1 MKRTPAI
8 SGPGTVRNA
17 IEFGRD
23 PLGFLDSLR
32 GGGVGTV
39 QARFVVGPTLHI
51 VLDDTL
57 VREVLLTNHD
67 KYHRP
72 DILSSRTDA
81 LTRNG
86 LIQSDGALWRAQR
99 SRLQP
104 LFGRDRIIEYCD
116 AIGAVTE
123 DVTEHWLDGRSFVDD
138 SSGREGSTGTSEE
151 GRTGD
156 GRRGSPAAP
165 PSSPDG
171 STPLRVNLYEEM
183 VGLTARVI
191 ARTLLDRT
199 ITPAETRRFIHATT
213 TVADEFEVSP
223 VTLLRQLLPTPP
235 AAEYRRA
242 ITEMHEWA
250 DGVIEEH
257 RRAENPPDN
266 LVTRLLEAEQRATAG
281 GSGSGGSSSAT
292 TGEPWAPNLI
302 RDEILTF
309 LFAGH
314 ETTALTL
321 CYALCFVANDPKVA
335 ERVRQEAR
343 TVLDGERPSWAHLQK
358 LDYTERVIRE
368 TLRLRPPSWAI
379 FREAKVEAPLGNHRV
394 REGDFVLLPQWALH
408 RDRRYFDRPEQF
420 DPDRWE
426 IIEPSSTPAYFPF
439 GAGPQACIGG
449 QMALAEAQ
457 LVLAAVVAQFD
468 VDIDARRLDD
478 LRPAGVLQPRG
489 GMPATLTPTSE

>member
-8 SGPGTVRNA
+8 SGLGAVRNA
-17 IEFGRD
+17 VEFGRD

-39 QARFVVGPTLHI
+39 QARFVIGPTLHI
-51 VLDDTL
+51 ALDDTL

-67 KYHRP
+67 RYHRP

-86 LIQSDGALWRAQR
+86 LIQSDGELWRAQR

-104 LFGRDRIIEYCD
+104 LFGRDRIVEYCD
-116 AIGAVTE
+116 AIGTVTE
-123 DVTEHWLDGRSFVDD
+123 DVTGRWLEGRSYLDA
-138 SSGREGSTGTSEE
+138 SSTEAGPGRSPGGSHRGGRDGETQRHSGTSTAE
-151 GRTGD
+151 
-156 GRRGSPAAP
+156 SAAV
-165 PSSPDG
+165 
-171 STPLRVNLYEEM
+171 RVNLYEEM

-191 ARTLLDRT
+191 ARTLLDRE
-199 ITPAETRRFIHATT
+199 ITPTETRRFIHATQ

-235 AAEYRRA
+235 SAEYRRA
-242 ITEMHEWA
+242 IEEMHEWA

-266 LVTRLLEAEQRATAG
+266 LITRLLEAEPQATAG
-281 GSGSGGSSSAT
+281 TAEGPNGDSKSS
-292 TGEPWAPNLI
+292 EPWAPNLI

-321 CYALCFVANDPKVA
+321 CYALCFVANDPEVA

-343 TVLDGERPSWAHLQK
+343 TVLGGERPSWEHLQE
-358 LDYTERVIRE
+358 LEFTERVIRE

-426 IIEPSSTPAYFPF
+426 TIEPSSTAAYFPF

-457 LVLAAVVAQFD
+457 LVLATVVAQFNI
-468 VDIDARRLDD
+468 DIDLRALDN

-489 GMPATLTPTSE
+489 GMPATVTPTTE

>member
-8 SGPGTVRNA
+8 SGPGAVRNA
-17 IEFGRD
+17 VEFGRD

-72 DILSSRTDA
+72 DIISSRTDA

-104 LFGRDRIIEYCD
+104 LFGRDRIIEYCE

-123 DVTEHWLDGRSFVDD
+123 DVTGRWIEGRSYLDNTVTESNPARLSDTIHTGGRDGGTQSDTLSSAAASTFV
-138 SSGREGSTGTSEE
+138 
-151 GRTGD
+151 
-156 GRRGSPAAP
+156 
-165 PSSPDG
+165 
-171 STPLRVNLYEEM
+171 RVNLYEEM

-191 ARTLLDRT
+191 ARTLLDRE
-199 ITPAETRRFIHATT
+199 ITPTETRRFIHAATT
-213 TVADEFEVSP
+213 IADEFELSP

-235 AAEYRRA
+235 SAEYRRT
-242 ITEMHEWA
+242 IEEMHEWA

-257 RRAENPPDN
+257 RQAENPPDN
-266 LVTRLLEAEQRATAG
+266 LITRLLEAEQQAAAG
-281 GSGSGGSSSAT
+281 AAEGPNGDSKSD
-292 TGEPWAPNLI
+292 PWAPNLI

-321 CYALCFVANDPKVA
+321 CYALGFVANDPEVA

-343 TVLDGERPSWAHLQK
+343 TVLAGDRPSWAHLQE
-358 LDYTERVIRE
+358 LEYTERVVRE

-408 RDRRYFDRPEQF
+408 RDHRYFDRPEQF

-426 IIEPSSTPAYFPF
+426 TIEPSSTPAYFPF

-457 LVLAAVVAQFD
+457 LVLAAIVAQFNVD
-468 VDIDARRLDD
+468 VDSRTLED

-489 GMPATLTPTSE
+489 GMPATVTPTTE

>member
-1 MKRTPAI
+1 MKRIPAI
-8 SGPGTVRNA
+8 SGPGAVRNA
-17 IEFGRD
+17 VEFGRD

-51 VLDDTL
+51 ALDDTL

-86 LIQSDGALWRAQR
+86 LIQSDGELWRAQR

-104 LFGRDRIIEYCD
+104 LFGRDRIVAYCD
-116 AIGAVTE
+116 AIGTVTE
-123 DVTEHWLDGRSFVDD
+123 DVTGRWLEGRSYLDA
-138 SSGREGSTGTSEE
+138 SSTGAGPGRSPGDSLRGGRDGEIQRHSGTS
-151 GRTGD
+151 T
-156 GRRGSPAAP
+156 AA
-165 PSSPDG
+165 SASV
-171 STPLRVNLYEEM
+171 RVNLYEEM

-191 ARTLLDRT
+191 ARTLLDRE
-199 ITPAETRRFIHATT
+199 ITPTETRRFIHATQ

-235 AAEYRRA
+235 STEYRRA
-242 ITEMHEWA
+242 IEEMHEWA

-266 LVTRLLEAEQRATAG
+266 LITRLLEAEPQATAG
-281 GSGSGGSSSAT
+281 ATGGPSGGSKS
-292 TGEPWAPNLI
+292 EPWAPNLI
-302 RDEILTF
+302 RDELLTF

-314 ETTALTL
+314 ETTALAL
-321 CYALCFVANDPKVA
+321 CYALGFVANDPEVA

-343 TVLDGERPSWAHLQK
+343 TVLDGERPSWAHLQE
-358 LDYTERVIRE
+358 LEYTERVIRE

-379 FREAKVEAPLGNHRV
+379 FREAKVEAPLGDQRV
-394 REGDFVLLPQWALH
+394 REGDYVLLPQWALH

-426 IIEPSSTPAYFPF
+426 TIEPSSTPAYFPF

-457 LVLAAVVAQFD
+457 LVLAAIVAQFD
-468 VDIDARRLDD
+468 VDIDSRTFED

-489 GMPATLTPTSE
+489 GMPATLTPAAE